1 MARIC
6 DRCAAAAVDSIRF
19 QSTDEHFDI
28 CLTCSQK
35 IHELIAKPD
44 EPKPKKRGRKKKA
57 DGKKS

>member
-6 DRCAAAAVDSIRF
+6 DRCAAAAVDILSF
-19 QSTDEHFDI
+19 KSTDEYFDI
-28 CLTCSQK
+28 CLSCSEK

-44 EPKPKKRGRKKKA
+44 EPKPKKRGREKK